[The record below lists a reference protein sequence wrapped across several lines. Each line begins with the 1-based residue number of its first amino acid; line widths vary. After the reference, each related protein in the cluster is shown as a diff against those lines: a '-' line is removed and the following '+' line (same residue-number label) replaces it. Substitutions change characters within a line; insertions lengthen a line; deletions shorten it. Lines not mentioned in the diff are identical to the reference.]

1 MSSLVALGKTNIMFK
16 EFEIII
22 DDFQEVSVQGS
33 WNYYNFV
40 VKVPFGHSIILMQA
54 KTFWR
59 CGKRFKYY
67 II

>member
-33 WNYYNFV
+33 
-40 VKVPFGHSIILMQA
+40 
-54 KTFWR
+54 
-59 CGKRFKYY
+59 
-67 II
+67 